1 MAAGASSSAARPRK
15 LRFSRSSRLRKRF
28 EFRRV
33 RDTGRRVHTRS
44 FLIQLRAGEENSCRL
59 GITVTKQVAGAVG
72 RNRIKRLV
80 REVFRREPELFPARA
95 EVVVVAKREAAPSG
109 YAAVREELLRA
120 RDSMSAALR
129 SPTRPVRRGEK

>member
-1 MAAGASSSAARPRK
+1 
-15 LRFSRSSRLRKRF
+15 
-28 EFRRV
+28 
-33 RDTGRRVHTRS
+33 
-44 FLIQLRAGEENSCRL
+44 LIQLRAGEGSRRL

-80 REVFRREPELFPARA
+80 REVFRREPELFPTQA

-109 YAAVREELLRA
+109 YAAVREELMRA

-129 SPTRPVRRGEK
+129 GPARASRRGEK